1 MESEFAAVN
10 AHIAEADLMFQ
21 SVNKRLRTIVNLP
34 SRLNLEVL
42 KLMSDTNFPE
52 DEKQR
57 ILAKMRVFGSDVLLF

>member
-1 MESEFAAVN
+1 MESEFVAVN
-10 AHIAEADLMFQ
+10 VRIAEAGLKFQ
-21 SVNKRLRTIVNLP
+21 SVNKRLRIIVNLL

-42 KLMSDTNFPE
+42 KLMPDTNFPE

>member
-10 AHIAEADLMFQ
+10 ARIAEADLKFQ
-21 SVNKRLRTIVNLP
+21 SVNKRLRIIINLL

-42 KLMSDTNFPE
+42 KLMPDSNFPE

-57 ILAKMRVFGSDVLLF
+57 ILANMRVFGSDVLLF

>member
-10 AHIAEADLMFQ
+10 VRIAEAGLKFQ
-21 SVNKRLRTIVNLP
+21 SVNKSLRIIVNLL

-42 KLMSDTNFPE
+42 KLMPDTNFPE

-57 ILAKMRVFGSDVLLF
+57 ILAKMRFFGSDVLLF